1 MDREK
6 EPTPVLRPAE
16 LRERLSAMDASTRDD
31 RDEQLTDLLV
41 HTYASKAAQ
50 DC

>member
-6 EPTPVLRPAE
+6 EPAPVLRPAE
-16 LRERLSAMDASTRDD
+16 LREHLRLVDASTSDE
-31 RDEQLTDLLV
+31 RDELLTDILV
-41 HTYASKAAQ
+41 HTYASRAAQ